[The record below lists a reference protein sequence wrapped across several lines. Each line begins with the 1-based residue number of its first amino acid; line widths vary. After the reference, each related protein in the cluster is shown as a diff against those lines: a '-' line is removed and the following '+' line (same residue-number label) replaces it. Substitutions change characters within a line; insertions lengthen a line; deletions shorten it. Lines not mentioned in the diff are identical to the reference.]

1 MTSLTETIIIGNNNS
16 KKSTLNVEIL
26 ESASFESVSP
36 VYAKVTQV
44 FEKLLIEIMKFW
56 NHLPVFKNFNRMK
69 H

>member
-44 FEKLLIEIMKFW
+44 FEKLF
-56 NHLPVFKNFNRMK
+56 
-69 H
+69 